1 MNRLY
6 KSGFTLVELL
16 VVLAISIVLIGLLLI
31 PIMKTLEA
39 NRLTAAYTNAQQNSR
54 KAMLMIRKDI
64 SEAMYVV
71 SSESTPMLLPVN
83 GLVDESDNPINK
95 PVTMQFAVINLVM
108 PKTEFYCSN
117 PDHNSNYPRTF
128 ERGENYESGSREL
141 SMNKCPYC
149 DTDEYVTV
157 APKIPVEKGSTVVR
171 YFLGLRD
178 NGSENKPL
186 MTTTDC
192 NDINKWQT
200 VNGLG
205 WLPDSGSTSVEGD
218 ENALVLYR
226 VEFDP
231 IKDNG
236 LFPAEYSLSEEGIS
250 NEEYDRRLY
259 KRMTDPNVFYYGEC
273 CENWKNI
280 VSNVGMIEGQDLAV
294 ALDDDYS
301 AKGYPMR
308 VKSVVSFTPAAISG
322 ETPIPN
328 ETQNDDV
335 PPTAFKTKY
344 SLWGE
349 SIEVSCL
356 RVNPQENNKPIAK
369 WVLKSFNNKNYADVY
384 KVPNGKIM
392 VINPSLSDSELI
404 FNVNNYKYG
413 SNYITDY
420 NQEMAFIYDKERGEI
435 NFSMNPEAIPA
446 GGDIDQTKL
455 TFIPTSNMYC
465 YKFMPYKNAMV
476 VPNSEN
482 VEYYNAFDNSILFKS
497 DYNSISTE
505 KVKYQRVLNKSE
517 LGYNQYYIDYDEGE
531 IYWKALLTHD
541 WNNGVY
547 PVTYNDIPS
556 ITNYQI
562 QFNHVSDKISVSY
575 MTNQIIDV
583 NLNMRMIYDPYKP
596 ARKGTINERVVVG
609 NSLK

>member
-1 MNRLY
+1 MNRIY

-64 SEAMYVV
+64 SEAMFVV
-71 SSESTPMLLPVN
+71 SSETTPMLLPVN

-117 PDHNSNYPRTF
+117 PDHDSSKPRTF
-128 ERGENYESGSREL
+128 ERGEYYASDSREL

-149 DTDEYVTV
+149 DTDEYVSV
-157 APKIPVEKGSTVVR
+157 APKIPIEKSSTVVR

-178 NGSENKPL
+178 NGSKNEPI
-186 MTTTDC
+186 MTSTDC
-192 NDINKWQT
+192 NDINNWQT
-200 VNGLG
+200 SDGLG

-231 IKDNG
+231 YEDNN
-236 LFPAEYSLSEEGIS
+236 LFPSEYDINASGIS
-250 NEEYDRRLY
+250 DEEYDRRLY
-259 KRMTDPNVFYYGEC
+259 KRMTDPNVFYHKDC

-280 VSNVGMIEGQDLAV
+280 TTNVGMIEGQDLAV

-322 ETPIPN
+322 ETPVPS

-335 PPTAFKTKY
+335 PPTSFKTKY
-344 SLWGE
+344 TLWGE
-349 SIEVSCL
+349 SLEVSCV
-356 RVNPQENNKPIAK
+356 RIDAETQKPLEK
-369 WVLKSFNNKNYADVY
+369 WILKSFSDKNYADVY
-384 KVPNGKIM
+384 KVPNSKVM
-392 VINPSLSDSELI
+392 DINPTLSDSELV
-404 FNVNNYKYG
+404 FDVNNYKYG
-413 SNYITDY
+413 SNYITNYD
-420 NQEMAFIYDKERGEI
+420 QEMAFIYDKKRGVI
-435 NFSMNPEAIPA
+435 DFSLNPESLPDS
-446 GGDIDQTKL
+446 GNIDQTKL
-455 TFIPTSNMYC
+455 TFIPSANMYC
-465 YKFMPYKNAMV
+465 YKFMPYSNAMV

-482 VEYYNAFDNSILFKS
+482 VEYYNAFDSSIMFVS
-497 DYNSISTE
+497 NYNSISTE
-505 KVKYQRVLNKSE
+505 RVKYQRVINKSE
-517 LGYNQYYIDYDEGE
+517 LGYNQYYIDYEEGE
-531 IYWKALLTHD
+531 IYWKALLNHD

-547 PVTYNDIPS
+547 PQDFIDIPS
-556 ITNYQI
+556 ITDYKI
-562 QFNHVSDKISVSY
+562 QFNHISDKISVSY